1 MFSPAKPR
9 SCGRLFNGLYRVL
22 VVRAETCRVKRSD
35 DAAAL
40 TCSSLN
46 HARTHLII
54 IINRRTI
61 YASIIVRSSLH
72 SSFSRRF
79 VYLPLLLPACT
90 YFGVVKDTSVAET
103 RAHQRAPGLR
113 RSRVGRWRVSSLHI
127 SLRPFGT
134 RNSPDRSTYTHLA
147 VVWSLAASIVP
158 TVHLVNSQ
166 RRPVSVYA
174 WREILLTRGGVG

>member
-46 HARTHLII
+46 HARTYVII

-61 YASIIVRSSLH
+61 YHRSFIP
-72 SSFSRRF
+72 SFISRRF
-79 VYLPLLLPACT
+79 VNLPLLLPACT